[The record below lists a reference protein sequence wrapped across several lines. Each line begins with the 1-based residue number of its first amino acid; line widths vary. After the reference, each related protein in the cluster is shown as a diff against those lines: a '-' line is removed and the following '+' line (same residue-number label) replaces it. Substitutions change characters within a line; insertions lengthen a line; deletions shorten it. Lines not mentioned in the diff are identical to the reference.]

1 MSIQKNT
8 FPIIGMHCA
17 SCKALIE
24 RSLNGQEGVI
34 KAQVNFGAEKLV
46 IEYNTENINLQ
57 KIKEIVSNAGPY
69 KLITD
74 KEGNEVLASPG
85 AGKMSE
91 SKSHLKHNHEEIK
104 NQEYQNM
111 KKRVIITGIASI
123 PFLILMVWLLLE
135 AKTMIKSPYELI
147 DTELLNVIQFLIA
160 TPILFIA
167 GKPIFS
173 SALGALKV
181 KSANMDTL
189 IAIGTFTA
197 WIYSSFIT
205 FFPSALENTDNN
217 ETYFEAAVFIIFFIL
232 LGRLLEARARN
243 QTNEA
248 IKSLLQ
254 LQAKEATVIRE
265 NKEIKIPIEQV
276 IIGDTVIV
284 KPGQKI
290 PVDGLIIEG
299 NTSIDESMIT
309 GEPIPSD
316 KKSGDSV
323 IGGTINKS
331 GNIKFTAIKVGSET
345 LLAQIIK
352 MVEEAQATEA
362 PIQKLADKVAA
373 VFVPIVT
380 AIAVISF
387 IFWIFYSGSF
397 QLALY
402 ISITVLIIA
411 CPCALGLATPTA
423 VMVGTG
429 KAAKRGIL
437 IKDAVALENAYKITD
452 IVFDKT
458 GTLTIGKPEV
468 NKKIL
473 DDSQKREDI
482 YPIIYSLEKKS
493 HHPLAEAVVSHIKTE
508 YPEIKELNLSGFE
521 DIPGFG
527 IKGELNNSTILIGT
541 QKLIEKFNIPQ
552 NKYLEKEAEKL
563 RDESNTVSFL
573 SLNNKLTAVIAI
585 SDTIKDDASE
595 IILKIHSL
603 GINTIMLTGD
613 NKKSA
618 ENIARK
624 LNIDNVIAEVLPTDK
639 ANKIKLLQSPNKVVA
654 MVGDGIN
661 DAPALA
667 QADISIAMGTGTDI
681 AIETGDIVLVK
692 GTLDKVLETLKVS
705 KQTLRIIKQNLF
717 WAFGYNIIG
726 IPIAAGILYPS
737 TGLLLSPIIA
747 SLAMALSS
755 VSVVSNSLR
764 IKHLN

>member
-1 MSIQKNT
+1 
-8 FPIIGMHCA
+8 MHCA

-24 RSLNGQEGVI
+24 RSLNGQDGVI

-46 IEYNTENINLQ
+46 IEYDSEKTNTQ
-57 KIKEIVSNAGPY
+57 KIKELVSNAGPY
-69 KLITD
+69 KLITNED
-74 KEGNEVLASPG
+74 GAEVLTAPNITKDH
-85 AGKMSE
+85 A
-91 SKSHLKHNHEEIK
+91 LKHDHESMK
-104 NQEYQNM
+104 KQEYQNM
-111 KKRVIITGIASI
+111 KKRVIISGIISI
-123 PFLILMVWLLLE
+123 PFLLLMIWLIIGTKL
-135 AKTMIKSPYELI
+135 MIPMPEDIIKP
-147 DTELLNVIQFLIA
+147 ELLNLLQFIIA
-160 TPILFIA
+160 TPVLFVI

-173 SALGALKV
+173 SALSALKV

-189 IAIGTFTA
+189 IALGTFTA
-197 WIYSSFIT
+197 WVYSTFIT
-205 FFPSALENTDNN
+205 FSPLIFENINKN

-232 LGRLLEARARN
+232 LGRMLEARARN

-254 LQAKEATVIRE
+254 LQAKEATIVRD
-265 NKEIKIPIEQV
+265 NKELNIPIEQV
-276 IIGDTVIV
+276 VIGDIVVV

-290 PVDGLIIEG
+290 PVDGKIIEG

-316 KKSGDSV
+316 KKIGDIV

-331 GNIKFTAIKVGSET
+331 GNIKFTTSKVGSET

-352 MVEEAQATEA
+352 LVEEAQASEA
-362 PIQKLADKVAA
+362 PIQKLADKVSGI
-373 VFVPIVT
+373 FVPIVIS
-380 AIAVISF
+380 IAVISF
-387 IFWIFYSGSF
+387 TFWILYSGSI

-452 IVFDKT
+452 MVFDKT

-468 NKKIL
+468 NKIII
-473 DDSQKREDI
+473 DVSQKQDDI

-493 HHPLAEAVVSHIKTE
+493 HHPLADAVVSYLKSAQ
-508 YPEIKELNLSGFE
+508 PEIKELNLTNFE
-521 DIPGFG
+521 DMPGLG
-527 IKGELNNSTILIGT
+527 VKGEINGSNTLIGT
-541 QKLIEKFNIPQ
+541 QKLLEKFNISP
-552 NKYLEKEAEKL
+552 NETLEIEAIKL
-563 RDESNTVSFL
+563 RDNSNTVSYVSF
-573 SLNNKLTAVIAI
+573 NNKIIAIISI

-603 GINTIMLTGD
+603 GINTVMLTGD

-618 ENIARK
+618 ESIAHK
-624 LNIDNVIAEVLPTDK
+624 LNMDNVIAEVLPTDK
-639 ANKIKLLQSPNKVVA
+639 ANKIKQLQSPNKVVA

-667 QADISIAMGTGTDI
+667 QADIGIAMGTGTDI

-705 KQTLRIIKQNLF
+705 KQTLKIIKQNLF

-737 TGLLLSPIIA
+737 TGLLLSPIMA